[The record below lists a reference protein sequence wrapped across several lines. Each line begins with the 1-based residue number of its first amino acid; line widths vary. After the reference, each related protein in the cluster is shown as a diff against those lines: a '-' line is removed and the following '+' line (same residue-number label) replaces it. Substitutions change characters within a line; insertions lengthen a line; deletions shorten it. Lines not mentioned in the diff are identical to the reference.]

1 VNPTGSSALSTAGRN
16 ATITSLMVCCG
27 FIICWS
33 PNQMIFLLNSLGHP
47 INFEGWFYHFASS
60 VIPSHFES
68 SEATSPPIRTL
79 YWPTLSRPAL
89 SCSSAISYM
98 YFLLHWFIIL
108 LPGYRWF
115 YHFTVVL
122 LFTNSCVN
130 PFIYAGKYREFQE
143 GVRRLISKLIPNR
156 EQSQIAA
163 IA

>member
-98 YFLLHWFIIL
+98 YFPLHWFIIL
-108 LPGYRWF
+108 LPGYRGSITSPW
-115 YHFTVVL
+115 Y
-122 LFTNSCVN
+122 CC
-130 PFIYAGKYREFQE
+130 
-143 GVRRLISKLIPNR
+143 
-156 EQSQIAA
+156 SQIAA
-163 IA
+163 STLSSTPANIASSKKESDV